1 MESEPGGNDG
11 NDRMVIVA
19 NDLWKVYKLG
29 EIEYAALRGVS
40 FLAKRGEYIAIVGP
54 SGSGKS
60 TLLNIMGA
68 LDRPTRG
75 TIMIDGVDISTLNDN
90 KLAELRNKKLGFVFQ
105 TFNLLS
111 YMSAAENV
119 ETPLVA
125 AGVPSELRRKRSYE
139 LLEMV
144 GLKGFERNR
153 PSMLSGGQ
161 QQRVAIARALA
172 NDPQII
178 LADEPTGNL
187 DSKSSMEIIEIL
199 KRLNAEKGV
208 TVIMVTHNLELTAH
222 CNRIWYFRDG
232 RIEREDV
239 LHAK

>member
-1 MESEPGGNDG
+1 LEV
-11 NDRMVIVA
+11 MVA
-19 NDLWKVYKLG
+19 EDLWKVYRLG
-29 EIEYAALRGVS
+29 QIDYPALRGVS
-40 FLAKRGEYIAIVGP
+40 FSVKKGEYIAIVGP

-60 TLLNIMGA
+60 TLLNLMGA
-68 LDRPTRG
+68 LDRPTKG
-75 TIMIDGVDISTLNDN
+75 KMMIDGVEISKLNDK
-90 KLAELRNKKLGFVFQ
+90 KLAELRNRKLGFVFQ

-119 ETPLVA
+119 ETPLIA
-125 AGVPSELRRKRSYE
+125 AGVPPEERRRRSYA

-172 NDPQII
+172 NEPQII

-187 DSKSSMEIIEIL
+187 DSKSSHEIIEIL
-199 KRLNAEKGV
+199 RRLNEEKGV
-208 TVIMVTHNLELTAH
+208 TIVMVTHNLELTSY
-222 CNRIWYFRDG
+222 CDKTWFFRDG
-232 RIEREDV
+232 KIEREEV
-239 LHAK
+239 RNAK